1 MPHLLQ
7 TIAGLNLL
15 RTARPPRQA
24 PRPMLIARDD
34 PLGLAI
40 ESRRGIFLADHRHRT
55 LSFNGRVL
63 ARFVDIQSVQ
73 VREEDTD
80 GISGHWSIWAQV
92 GPMSRVRIG
101 DTDDDV
107 HASTV
112 AARLSASVLSHAPA
126 RLRRLMSG
134 S

>member
-1 MPHLLQ
+1 MHHLLQ
-7 TIAGLNLL
+7 TLAGLSLL
-15 RTARPPRQA
+15 RPARTPRQA

-40 ESRRGIFLADHRHRT
+40 ESRHGIFFVDHRHRT

-63 ARFVDIQSVQ
+63 ARFADIRSVQ
-73 VREEDTD
+73 VREEATD
-80 GISGHWSIWAQV
+80 GVSGHWSIWAQV

-112 AARLSASVLSHAPA
+112 AARLSASVVNRAPA

>member
-1 MPHLLQ
+1 MHQLLQ
-7 TIAGLNLL
+7 TIAGLSLL
-15 RTARPPRQA
+15 RSARPPRHA

-40 ESRRGIFLADHRHRT
+40 ESRLGTFVVDHRHRT

-63 ARFVDIQSVQ
+63 ARFVDIKSVQ

-80 GISGHWSIWAQV
+80 GASGHWSIWAQV
-92 GPMSRVRIG
+92 GPMNRVKIG

-112 AARLSASVLSHAPA
+112 AARLAASVVSRAPA
-126 RLRRLMSG
+126 RLRRLISG

>member
-1 MPHLLQ
+1 MHQFLQ
-7 TIAGLNLL
+7 TIAGLSLL
-15 RTARPPRQA
+15 RSARPPRHA

-40 ESRRGIFLADHRHRT
+40 ESRLGTFVVDHRHRT

-63 ARFVDIQSVQ
+63 ARFVDIKSVQ

-80 GISGHWSIWAQV
+80 GASGHWSIWAQV
-92 GPMSRVRIG
+92 GPMNRVKIG

-112 AARLSASVLSHAPA
+112 AARLAASVVSRAPA